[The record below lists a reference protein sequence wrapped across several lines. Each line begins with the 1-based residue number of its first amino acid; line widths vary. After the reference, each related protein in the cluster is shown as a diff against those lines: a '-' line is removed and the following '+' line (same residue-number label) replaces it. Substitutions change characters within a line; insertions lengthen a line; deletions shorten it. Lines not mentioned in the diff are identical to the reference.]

1 MSHTLGASQ
10 AFSPL
15 SSIEQLDAVVERSK
29 TQTVVLFKHSPTC
42 GTSAYAYEE
51 VDAALAETPMPA
63 EFYLINVLRS
73 RDVSREIASR
83 FGIRHESPQMLVIR
97 DGVVKWAKSHHSI
110 TPEAVA
116 TAVSALMGQ
125 K

>member
-10 AFSPL
+10 AFAPL
-15 SSIEQLDAVVERSK
+15 TSIEQLDAVIERSK
-29 TQTVVLFKHSPTC
+29 THTVVLFKHSPTC

-63 EFYLINVLRS
+63 EFSLINVLRS
-73 RDVSREIASR
+73 RDVSLEIASS

-97 DGVVKWAKSHHSI
+97 DGVVRWHRSHHSI
-110 TPEAVA
+110 TPEALAQSVA
-116 TAVSALMGQ
+116 ALTGSR
-125 K
+125 